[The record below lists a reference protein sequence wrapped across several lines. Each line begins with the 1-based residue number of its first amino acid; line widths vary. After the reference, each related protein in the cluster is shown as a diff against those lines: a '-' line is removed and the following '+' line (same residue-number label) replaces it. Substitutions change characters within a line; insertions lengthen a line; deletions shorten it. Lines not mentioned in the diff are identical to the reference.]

1 MKVLWIIAVVLVIID
16 AGWLLC
22 YMNRL
27 MDTLEDIRKDTRELI
42 VRARR
47 AEENDRD
54 HADGEM

>member
-42 VRARR
+42 VRARK
-47 AEENDRD
+47 NDELEADD
-54 HADGEM
+54 HL